1 MRKSIHSEFLIQKWG
16 IWSQPPP
23 APEQL
28 RLHHNHSYFCSN
40 MWATIPLTTVSQKT
54 CQSGLYI
61 QRLSRSLAQI
71 SSTEIFSSCEVICF
85 SFQPFSSL
93 QLYFLNY
100 VLSLKEDEGHLEHQE
115 KSSRKALCGVIKS
128 LKVKNDVFYGKKH
141 ILVQFFGNKWL
152 SNTCIY
158 TAHTCIGRAVHVCP
172 RACPNSPSFKA
183 NVISSMLPS
192 LLIHLDCL
200 SFSSLCPQNP
210 KSFPVLCFCLQ
221 HWSILQLALYL
232 IRK

>member
-1 MRKSIHSEFLIQKWG
+1 MGYNPFNHSEPKNLSEWTVHPTLVKVPCPDKQHRNIFILWGHLLFLPTFLIFAA
-16 IWSQPPP
+16 I
-23 APEQL
+23 
-28 RLHHNHSYFCSN
+28 
-40 MWATIPLTTVSQKT
+40 
-54 CQSGLYI
+54 
-61 QRLSRSLAQI
+61 
-71 SSTEIFSSCEVICF
+71 
-85 SFQPFSSL
+85 
-93 QLYFLNY
+93 FLNY